1 MIKPRLMAAVVAALF
16 AALWVPAW
24 ADKLDDLG
32 LDRDGKPKDS
42 ARAPADAVQDK
53 LNFYFRGADG
63 GTLRVQR
70 PKSAGFDSADKMTRI
85 TELARWAVAGPTAAE
100 QALGLRP
107 VFPQGTTLQQ
117 VRTGSGGIV
126 EFLLD
131 VPAPFVLNREW
142 VEANLDYMARSLWGP
157 IMEMDVAGF
166 QILLRDPRTGA
177 FAPVDKFLPPPPDPE
192 PPAPDTAVAPAE
204 AGEAKP
210 PPTVQP
216 QNNFPVPGSG
226 RPVGALT
233 GKAVYLNPGHGWVYR
248 DSGSWGLQRGF
259 TQNNIE
265 DFSNVDWVNSFLAAY
280 AYNAG
285 ADVFSV
291 REMDFNTNMVIVDN
305 DDGNNG
311 TTGYFESGSGWFNSG
326 LAGFRN
332 GFIPYVSGQDPFSLG
347 TNRLNACV
355 VGAPTASASWV
366 PSIPVA
372 GWYNVYVS
380 HGAFSNRSPQAH
392 YRVHHAGG
400 TTDYYLD
407 QRRRRFTWVFIGR
420 YYFDAGVNPER
431 AKVVLFNDSTANTHF
446 ISADAVRFGGGMGL
460 VSRGSAGVSGKPRTD
475 EDSRYHAQF
484 CGVPTSTYDKSGDDE
499 SDGWAGR
506 PQMGRWLKQQA
517 EAYGAPAQDSV
528 FISNHT
534 NAFDGTARG
543 MGTYVYTG
551 FAGTWHDTFR
561 NFVHDEVLN
570 DGSVGYSSLFINHGV
585 GKRYGIYGE
594 NNPANVS
601 DLMPIFLGEWLFH
614 DNATDMSLYHD
625 PKFRMNMA
633 RAIVQGTVKFWANRN
648 GTAVNLLPEPPRNL
662 RVIQTTATAI
672 QIGWDAPLT
681 DTQNVRGQAATGYK
695 VYIST
700 HGRGFGAG
708 IPVAG
713 GSTTTY
719 TLTNV
724 QPGTTYYFYVTAT
737 NAGGES
743 FPTETLG
750 AKTTTAFSAP
760 KLLIVNGFD
769 KLDISTRV
777 QVPWSGGTLFRQILH
792 KMNTFDYIVEHA
804 RAIDQYSSST
814 RPIAFDSCNKE
825 AVALGYVNLANYA
838 GVIWI
843 GGIQAEVSTIDP
855 TNDISISAANQSRLQ
870 NYLNGGGR
878 LFVSGSEIAWDLDR
892 AGSTTF
898 VDNFLKANYVADNAG
913 TFGVTPVAG
922 SIFEG
927 LSAMNFDDGNGP
939 TYKVN
944 WPDVITT
951 VSGSVAALSYGGGA
965 TLVDAFDVI
974 GGWKDPNFS
983 AQTNADAAST
993 FDISAAQVRQGTGA
1007 GRLYYVWGAGN
1018 FIRQYNSALP
1028 AFAAAGATFSL
1039 WVYGDNSGNTVQIC
1053 LRDSDN
1059 ELFRNAATTINFTG
1073 WREITWNL
1081 ASDWRERWSGSGD
1094 NAITG
1099 PNLQFDSIH
1108 ITKGAS
1114 SPASGYLYFDDARV
1128 TAPGAGG
1135 QIAAVQFAGNY
1146 KLVYLAFPFETII
1159 GDAARNNVM
1168 RRVLD
1173 FFFQQPASAV
1183 KTETFDVPDIMPPG
1197 SATGW
1202 SEFGFTPS
1210 ALAYP
1215 DYDAARAAMRGYVS
1229 ADATRFRVSGWMA
1242 NASEWLTYSQIGP
1255 GKHVRGRFY
1264 MYRAGQSNPNALNT
1278 IPSVRMR
1285 LNKRFAVNSML
1296 EVFSHVNADAAN
1308 EAMYAE
1314 LRPSADPAR
1323 PSLYRVDMD
1332 VIDVPYLAA
1341 NSGVEGVGRAFE
1353 AYAIDPQ
1360 DNGFIAMTES
1370 VIGTYDAA
1378 LVPHS
1383 AAPLQVFQ
1391 TGPSDAG
1398 SLAAANPS
1406 IEISS
1411 VLLIP
1416 GGGEGQFPA
1425 ADTNP
1430 AAVKPVYSESS
1441 AGVSFDSTGVAT
1453 DRIGVLSK
1461 EFYPG
1466 NVQTQ
1471 YPRVE
1476 AGRQYSVRW
1485 HITST
1490 QNVNRQAQMRLR
1502 ARSARFGWSQKFEI
1516 GGAWATGGATINA
1529 NNSIAQQSLPGV
1541 GSQNPDKIG
1550 SENGGWYTLMMHT
1563 PLSLEIRADA
1573 TGNLAARMPILSA
1586 EPGPGVNAPSRRDI
1600 RLGFDLV
1607 DTLSGGVNAALE
1619 QGHFTI
1625 DRVETR
1631 SYPLVVD

>member
-1 MIKPRLMAAVVAALF
+1 MTKPRFFAVLAAVLAL
-16 AALWVPAW
+16 LMGSPVR

-32 LDRDGKPKDS
+32 LDRDGKPK
-42 ARAPADAVQDK
+42 AVAPAAADGLRDR

-63 GTLRVQR
+63 GIVRIQR
-70 PKSAGFDSADKMTRI
+70 PKSAGFDAADKMTRI

-100 QALGLRP
+100 QAQGLRP
-107 VFPQGTTLQQ
+107 VFPEGTSLQA
-117 VRTGSGGIV
+117 VRSGRDGIV

-131 VPAPFVLNREW
+131 VPAPFVLNPNW
-142 VEANLDYMARSLWGP
+142 VESHLDAMARALWGP
-157 IMEMDVAGF
+157 ILDMDVPGF
-166 QILLRDPRTGA
+166 QILMRDPASGE
-177 FAPVDKFLPPPPDPE
+177 FVPIEKFLPPLQEPE
-192 PPAPDTAVAPAE
+192 APVPDTAAPVVQE
-204 AGEAKP
+204 KTGTQP
-210 PPTVQP
+210 PVMEP
-216 QNNFPVPGSG
+216 QNNFPVPGSS

-248 DSGSWGLQRGF
+248 DTGSWGLQRGF

-311 TTGYFESGSGWFNSG
+311 TTGYFETGSGWINSS

-332 GFIPYVSGQDPFSLG
+332 GFIPYLSGQDPFSSG
-347 TNRLNACV
+347 TNRLNSCV
-355 VGAPTASASWV
+355 VGTPTASASWV
-366 PSIPVA
+366 PSMPA
-372 GWYNVYVS
+372 EGWYNVYVS
-380 HGAFSNRSPQAH
+380 HAAFTNRSPQAH

-407 QRRRRFTWVFIGR
+407 QRMRRFTWVFIGR
-420 YYFDAGVNPER
+420 YYFEAGVNPER
-431 AKVVLFNDSTANTHF
+431 AKVVLFNDSTTNTHF

-460 VSRGSAGVSGKPRTD
+460 IRRGSATSGKPRTD

-484 CGVPTSTYDKSGDDE
+484 CGVPTATYDKSGDDE

-543 MGTYVYTG
+543 LDTYVYTG
-551 FAGTWHDTFR
+551 YTGTWHDTFR

-585 GKRYGIYGE
+585 GKRFGNYGE

-633 RAIVQGTVKFWANRN
+633 RAIVQGTVKFWASRN

-662 RVIQTTATAI
+662 RVIQTTSTAI
-672 QIGWDAPLT
+672 QIGWDVPLT

-695 VYIST
+695 VYVST

-708 IPVAG
+708 IPVSG
-713 GSTTTY
+713 GGTTTY

-724 QPGTTYYFYVTAT
+724 QPGTTYYVYVTAT

-769 KLDISTRV
+769 KLDIATRV
-777 QVPWSGGTLFRQILH
+777 QVPWSGSTLFRQILH

-804 RAIDQYSSST
+804 RAIDQYSSTT

-825 AVALGYVNLANYA
+825 AVALGLVNLANYA

-843 GGIQAEVSTIDP
+843 GGMQAEVSTTDP
-855 TNDISISAANQSRLQ
+855 TNDISLSAANQTRLQ
-870 NYLNGGGR
+870 NYLNAGGR
-878 LFVSGSEIAWDLDR
+878 LFISGSDIAWDLDR
-892 AGSTTF
+892 GGSTTF
-898 VDNFLKANYVADNAG
+898 VDNFLKANYVSDSSG
-913 TFGVTPVAG
+913 TFGVSPVPG

-927 LSAMNFDDGNGP
+927 LAALSFDDGNGP
-939 TYKVN
+939 TYRVH
-944 WPDVITT
+944 WPDVISTAG
-951 VSGSVAALSYGGGA
+951 GSIAALSYGGGA
-965 TLVDAFDVI
+965 TLVDAFDAI
-974 GGWKDPNFS
+974 GGWQDPNFS
-983 AQTNADAAST
+983 GQTNADAAST
-993 FDISAAQVRQGTGA
+993 FDISTAQVRQGTGA
-1007 GRLYYVWGAGN
+1007 GRLYYVWGTGN
-1018 FIRQYNSALP
+1018 FIREYNSALP
-1028 AFAAAGATFSL
+1028 SFPAAGATFSL
-1039 WVYGDNSGNTVQIC
+1039 WVYGDNSGNAVQIC

-1059 ELFRNAATTINFTG
+1059 ELFRNTTTTINFTG
-1073 WREITWNL
+1073 WREITWNI
-1081 ASDWRERWSGSGD
+1081 ASDWRERWAGSGD
-1094 NAITG
+1094 NTITG
-1099 PNLQFDSIH
+1099 PDLRLDSIH
-1108 ITKGAS
+1108 ITRGGS

-1128 TAPGAGG
+1128 SLPGGSG
-1135 QIAAVQFAGNY
+1135 QIAAVQFAGPY
-1146 KLVYLAFPFETII
+1146 KLVYLAFPFETILS
-1159 GDAARNNVM
+1159 ATARNNVM
-1168 RRVLD
+1168 ARVLD
-1173 FFFQQPASAV
+1173 FFFQQPVSAL
-1183 KTETFDVPDIMPPG
+1183 KTETFDLPDITPPG

-1210 ALAYP
+1210 GLAYP
-1215 DYDAARAAMRGYVS
+1215 DYDSSRAAMRGYVS

-1242 NASEWLTYSQIGP
+1242 NASEWLTYNQIGHN
-1255 GKHVRGRFY
+1255 KHVRGRFY

-1278 IPSVRMR
+1278 IPSLRMR

-1341 NSGVEGVGRAFE
+1341 NSGLEGVGRAFE

-1378 LVPHS
+1378 LVPNS
-1383 AAPLQVFQ
+1383 AAPVQVFQ
-1391 TGPSDAG
+1391 TGVSDAG
-1398 SLAAANPS
+1398 SLAAVNPS
-1406 IEISS
+1406 LEISS
-1411 VLLIP
+1411 LLLIP
-1416 GGGEGQFPA
+1416 GGSQGQFPA

-1441 AGVSFDSTGVAT
+1441 AGVSFDSTGVAS

-1461 EFYPG
+1461 EFFPG
-1466 NVQTQ
+1466 NDQTL

-1476 AGRQYSVRW
+1476 PGRQYSIRW

-1490 QNVNRQAQMRLR
+1490 QQANRQAQIRLR
-1502 ARSARFGWSQKFEI
+1502 SRSARFGWSQKFEI
-1516 GGAWATGGATINA
+1516 GGAWGTGGTTINA
-1529 NNSIAQQSLPGV
+1529 NNSIAQQSLPGI

-1563 PLSLEIRADA
+1563 PLSLDIRGDG
-1573 TGNLAARMPILSA
+1573 TGNLAARMPILSS

-1600 RLGFDLV
+1600 RLGCDLV
-1607 DTLSGGVNAALE
+1607 DTLSGGVNAHLE
-1619 QGHFTI
+1619 QGQFTI
-1625 DRVETR
+1625 DRVEVR
-1631 SYPLVVD
+1631 SYTLVPD